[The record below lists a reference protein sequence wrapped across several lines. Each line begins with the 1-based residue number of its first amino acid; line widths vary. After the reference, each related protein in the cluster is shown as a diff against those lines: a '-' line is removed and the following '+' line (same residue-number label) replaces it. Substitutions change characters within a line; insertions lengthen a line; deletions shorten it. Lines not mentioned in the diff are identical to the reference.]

1 MKTKRAVYDD
11 DLFMTRLRRDPE
23 INVNHQFSV
32 QKNPDVLSG
41 LLTIAWCRLFAV
53 GELIAAVLFP

>member
-1 MKTKRAVYDD
+1 
-11 DLFMTRLRRDPE
+11 MTRLRRDPE